1 MWFTCKWRYRG
12 MVNLLLAACL
22 VATGGASPLPSRAAG
37 GDAGSPPACPA
48 VVAEQP
54 PVPSQPV
61 AVTDDAKRRVVL
73 AAPAQRV
80 ITLSPSLTELAFAA
94 GGGCRLVGVAE
105 HSNYPQAARPLPR
118 IGDAL
123 SFQLER
129 ILALKPDVILAWQQ
143 GNNPRQLE
151 RLAAIGI
158 PIYYSQIDRLE
169 DVATTLERLGA
180 LFGNSAQAA
189 ADDFR
194 RRLATLGAASGATGS
209 PAAGDQPPVKV
220 LYQVWGQPL
229 MTVNGRHVI
238 SDLIG
243 RCGGVNVFAAESA
256 LVPQVGVEAAIAAAP
271 EAIIASGV
279 EGAGEGDRNDP
290 LAHWRRY
297 PVIPAVAR
305 GFLFLVDGDAISRP
319 GPRLL
324 EAGAEICRHLDSVRR
339 AR

>member
-1 MWFTCKWRYRG
+1 
-12 MVNLLLAACL
+12 MVYLLLAGGL
-22 VATGGASPLPSRAAG
+22 VALGGAVSAPLRAAG
-37 GDAGSPPACPA
+37 VEAGNPQAGRAGGEAKPAAPA
-48 VVAEQP
+48 
-54 PVPSQPV
+54 QPV
-61 AVTDDAKRRVVL
+61 AVTDDAKRPVVL
-73 AAPAQRV
+73 PAPAQRV

-94 GGGCRLVGVAE
+94 GGGLRLVGVAE
-105 HSNYPQAARPLPR
+105 HSNYPQAARSLPR

-129 ILALKPDVILAWQQ
+129 ILALKPDLILAWQQ

-151 RLAAIGI
+151 RLAALGI

-169 DVATTLERLGA
+169 DVATTLERLGV
-180 LFGNSAQAA
+180 LFGSSAQAA
-189 ADDFR
+189 ADEFR
-194 RRLATLGAASGATGS
+194 HRLARLGPAGPATG
-209 PAAGDQPPVKV
+209 PLPAGDRPPVKV

-279 EGAGEGDRNDP
+279 EGAGEGDRGDP
-290 LAHWRRY
+290 LGHWRRY
-297 PVIPAVAR
+297 PAIPAVAR
-305 GFLFLVDGDAISRP
+305 NFLFLVDGDAISRP

-324 EAGAEICRHLDSVRR
+324 EAGAEICRHLDRVRR
-339 AR
+339 DR